1 MRGIFV
7 LCASGIIIM
16 IGMGIISPVL
26 PLYGKSFG
34 VSVALIGFLFT
45 SFGLAR
51 VITDLP
57 AGFLYQ
63 RLGRKMLVAGP
74 VMVAISGAL
83 CGLAT
88 NFWELVVYRFIGGAG
103 SALFTTSALALLAD
117 LAEPERRGRVMGL
130 FQGSVLLGMGL
141 GPAVGGLVAQ
151 YYGYRVPFFLY
162 AALALISALSAHIHI
177 PEVEA
182 RRNNTPQALSCF
194 GVRQLILNPNF
205 LLVVLVTFSIFFT
218 RTGSRMTI
226 VPLLG
231 ADRLALG
238 PKQIGFALT
247 IIALTNLL
255 VLYPSGSLAD
265 RLGRKRVIIPSTI
278 LMAISL
284 ISFALSG
291 SFWLYILSAI
301 LLGIGSGLAGSAP
314 AAYASDLA
322 PPGSYGIAMGLY
334 RTIGDIGWMVGAV
347 LMGWLADLGG
357 YTTALSFN
365 ALLLIFSGTLFGLRA
380 EEKKVIKIA
389 EPPLDVEG
397 PS

>member
-1 MRGIFV
+1 MRGVFV
-7 LCASGIIIM
+7 LCASGVIIM
-16 IGMGIISPVL
+16 IGMGVISPVL

-34 VSVALIGFLFT
+34 VSAALIGFLFT

-51 VITDLP
+51 VLTDLP
-57 AGFLYQ
+57 AGFFYQ
-63 RLGRKMLVAGP
+63 RLGKRMLVAGP
-74 VMVAISGAL
+74 VVVAISGVL
-83 CGLAT
+83 CGMAA
-88 NFWELVVYRFIGGAG
+88 NFWELVIYRFIGGVG
-103 SALFTTSALALLAD
+103 SALFTTSALALLAE

-162 AALALISALSAHIHI
+162 SALALISALSALIYI

-182 RRNNTPQALSCF
+182 RRNNRPQALRPF
-194 GVRQLILNPNF
+194 GMRHLIFNPNF
-205 LLVVLVTFSIFFT
+205 LLVVFVTFSIFFT

-238 PKQIGFALT
+238 PKEIGLALAIT
-247 IIALTNLL
+247 ALINLL

-265 RLGRKRVIIPSTI
+265 RFGRKRVIVPSTI
-278 LMAISL
+278 LMALSL

-291 SFWLYILSAI
+291 SFWLYIVSAI
-301 LLGIGSGLAGSAP
+301 LLGIGSGSAGSAP

-322 PPGSYGIAMGLY
+322 PPGSYGITMGLY
-334 RTIGDIGWMVGAV
+334 RTIGDVGWMVGAV

-365 ALLLIFSGTLFGLRA
+365 ALLLILSGMLFGLRA
-380 EEKKVIKIA
+380 EEKRVAKIA